1 MVIRIIINAIRYNA
15 PALFL
20 VNEKVI
26 PETDETNNMIP
37 TKNRTTR
44 IKLTLT
50 KNLFL
55 RKNN

>member
-37 TKNRTTR
+37 TKNRTT
-44 IKLTLT
+44 I
-50 KNLFL
+50 
-55 RKNN
+55 